1 MSEIL
6 AVNAREILDSRGN
19 PTVEAEVLLE
29 SGVMGR
35 ADVPSGASTGEFE
48 AVELRDGDKKR
59 FGGKGVLKAVENING
74 PIAEKV
80 IGMLSEEQA
89 EIDREMIELDGTP
102 NKGKLG
108 ANAILGVS
116 LAVAR
121 ATAEEYGIPLYRYI
135 GGINGTLLPTPQ
147 FNILNGGKHSDS
159 GIDIQE
165 FLLIPAGAPNF
176 REALRYGAEVYHTLK
191 NILKKDGY
199 VVSVGDEGGFAPHL
213 KCSEDAIKY
222 IVKAIE
228 EAGFTPK
235 KDIYIGVDAA
245 PSYFYNEE
253 SKKYVFEGK
262 ERTAEDM
269 IEYYEMLV
277 EKYPMISIE
286 DGLFEE
292 DWDGWV
298 KLEEKLGKK
307 IQLVGD
313 DIYVTNIKRLQRGID
328 LKASNSVLIK
338 LNQIGT
344 LTETMNTV
352 NLAKSAGFTQVV
364 SHRSGETAD
373 TFIADFVVGMNIGQ
387 IKSGAPAR
395 IERVEKYNQLMRI
408 EEELGKAARFAGK
421 DIFKGFSNL

>member
-59 FGGKGVLKAVENING
+59 FEGKGVLKAVENING

-89 EIDREMIELDGTP
+89 EIDRAMIELDDTP

-176 REALRYGAEVYHTLK
+176 REALRYGAEIYHTLK

-235 KDIYIGVDAA
+235 KDIYIGIDAA

-307 IQLVGD
+307 VQLVGD

-344 LTETMNTV
+344 LTETIDTV

>member
-29 SGVMGR
+29 SGIMGR

-59 FGGKGVLKAVENING
+59 FNGKGVLKAVENING
-74 PIAEKV
+74 PIAEKI

-89 EIDREMIELDGTP
+89 EIDQAMIELDGTP

-108 ANAILGVS
+108 ANAILGAS

-135 GGINGTLLPTPQ
+135 GGIDGTLLPTPQ

-165 FLLIPAGAPNF
+165 FLLIPAGAPSF
-176 REALRYGAEVYHTLK
+176 KEAFRYGAEIYHTLK

-213 KCSEDAIKY
+213 KHSEDAIEY
-222 IVKAIE
+222 IVKAIK
-228 EAGFTPK
+228 EAGYSPK
-235 KDIYIGVDAA
+235 KDIYIGIDAA
-245 PSYFYNEE
+245 PSYFYNTE
-253 SKKYVFEGK
+253 KGKYVFEGK

-269 IEYYEMLV
+269 IEYYEMLI

-307 IQLVGD
+307 VQLVGD
-313 DIYVTNIKRLQRGID
+313 DIYVTNIKRLQKGID

-344 LTETMNTV
+344 LTETMETV

-373 TFIADFVVGMNIGQ
+373 TFISDFVVGMNIGQ

-408 EEELGKAARFAGK
+408 EEELGAAAHFAGK
-421 DIFKGFSNL
+421 DIFRNFSNK

>member
-6 AVNAREILDSRGN
+6 AVNGREILDSRGN

-29 SGVMGR
+29 SGIMAR
-35 ADVPSGASTGEFE
+35 ADIPSGASTGEFE

-59 FGGKGVLKAVENING
+59 FGGKGVLKAVANVNG

-89 EIDREMIELDGTP
+89 ELDNAMIELDGTP
-102 NKGKLG
+102 NKAKLG
-108 ANAILGVS
+108 ANAILAVS
-116 LAVAR
+116 LAAAR
-121 ATAEEYGIPLYRYI
+121 ATADEYGVPLYKYI

-165 FLLIPAGAPNF
+165 FLLIPAGAPSF
-176 REALRYGAEVYHTLK
+176 KEALRYGAEVYHTLK
-191 NILKKDGY
+191 GLLKKDGY

-213 KCSEDAIKY
+213 KSSEDAIKY

-228 EAGFTPK
+228 AAGYTPK
-235 KDIYIGVDAA
+235 KDIYIGIDAA
-245 PSYFYNEE
+245 PSYFYNVE
-253 SKKYVFEGK
+253 KGKYMFEGK

-269 IEYYEMLV
+269 IEYYEMLI
-277 EKYPMISIE
+277 EKYPLISIE

-298 KLEEKLGKK
+298 KLEDKLGKRV
-307 IQLVGD
+307 QLVGD
-313 DIYVTNIKRLQRGID
+313 DIYVTNIKRLQKGID

-344 LTETMNTV
+344 LTETMDTV
-352 NLAKSAGFTQVV
+352 NLAKGAGFTQVV

-373 TFIADFVVGMNIGQ
+373 TFISDFVVGMNIGQ

-395 IERVEKYNQLMRI
+395 IERVAKYNQLMRI
-408 EEELGKAARFAGK
+408 EEELGEAARFAGK
-421 DIFKGFSNL
+421 NILKNFSNK

>member
-1 MSEIL
+1 MSEIM
-6 AVNAREILDSRGN
+6 AIQGREILDSRGN
-19 PTVEAEVLLE
+19 PTVEVEVTLE
-29 SGVMGR
+29 SGITAR
-35 ADVPSGASTGEFE
+35 ADVPSGASTGEHE
-48 AVELRDGDKKR
+48 AVELRDGDKSR
-59 FGGKGVLKAVENING
+59 FGGKGVLKAVENVNG
-74 PIAEKV
+74 PIAEKIV
-80 IGMLSEEQA
+80 GMLSEDQA
-89 EIDREMIELDGTP
+89 AIDEAMIELDGTP
-102 NKGKLG
+102 NKSKLG

-135 GGINGTLLPTPQ
+135 GGINGTLLPVPQ
-147 FNILNGGKHSDS
+147 FNVLNGGKHSDS

-176 REALRYGAEVYHTLK
+176 REALRYGAEIYHTLK
-191 NILKKDGY
+191 NLLKKDGF

-213 KCSEDAIKY
+213 KTSEDAIKY
-222 IVKAIE
+222 IVRAIE
-228 EAGFTPK
+228 EAGYKPK
-235 KDIYIGVDAA
+235 EDVYVGIDAA
-245 PSYFYNEE
+245 PSYFYDEE
-253 SKKYVFEGK
+253 KKKYVFEGK
-262 ERTAEDM
+262 ERTSEEM
-269 IEYYEMLV
+269 IDYYEMLV

-298 KLEEKLGKK
+298 KLEERLGKK

-313 DIYVTNIKRLQRGID
+313 DIYVTNIKRLQRGIE
-328 LKASNSVLIK
+328 LKASNSILIK

-344 LTETMNTV
+344 LTETMETI

-373 TFIADFVVGMNIGQ
+373 TFISDFVVGMNIGQ

-408 EEELGKAARFAGK
+408 EEELGTAARYAGK
-421 DIFKGFSNL
+421 DIFRNFSNR

>member
-6 AVNAREILDSRGN
+6 AVQGREILDSRGN
-19 PTVEAEVLLE
+19 PTVEVEVLLE
-29 SGVMGR
+29 SGIMGR

-59 FGGKGVLKAVENING
+59 FGGKGVLKAVENVNG

-89 EIDREMIELDGTP
+89 EVDKAMLELDGTP

-135 GGINGTLLPTPQ
+135 GGINGTLLPVPQ
-147 FNILNGGKHSDS
+147 FNVLNGGKHSDS

-176 REALRYGAEVYHTLK
+176 REALRYGAEIYHTLK

-213 KCSEDAIKY
+213 AHSEDAIKY

-228 EAGFTPK
+228 EAGYEPK
-235 KDIYIGVDAA
+235 KDVYIGIDAA
-245 PSYFYNEE
+245 PSYFYNPE
-253 SKKYVFEGK
+253 KGKYVFEGK
-262 ERTAEDM
+262 ERTSEDM

-277 EKYPMISIE
+277 DKYPMISIE

-307 IQLVGD
+307 VQLVGD
-313 DIYVTNIKRLQRGID
+313 DIYVTNIKRLQKGIE

-344 LTETMNTV
+344 LTETMETV

-373 TFIADFVVGMNIGQ
+373 TFISDFVVGMNIGQ

-408 EEELGKAARFAGK
+408 EEELGEAARFAGK
-421 DIFKGFSNL
+421 DIFRNFSNR

>member
-1 MSEIL
+1 MSEII
-6 AVNAREILDSRGN
+6 AIQGREILDSRGN
-19 PTVEAEVLLE
+19 PTVEVEVTLE
-29 SGVMGR
+29 SGITAR
-35 ADVPSGASTGEFE
+35 ADVPSGASTGEHE
-48 AVELRDGDKKR
+48 AVELRDGDKSR
-59 FGGKGVLKAVENING
+59 FGGKGVLKAVENVNG
-74 PIAEKV
+74 PIAEKIV
-80 IGMLSEEQA
+80 GMLSEDQA
-89 EIDREMIELDGTP
+89 AIDEAMIELDGTP
-102 NKGKLG
+102 NKSKLG

-135 GGINGTLLPTPQ
+135 GGINGTLLPVPQ
-147 FNILNGGKHSDS
+147 FNVLNGGKHSDS

-165 FLLIPAGAPNF
+165 FLLIPAGAPSF
-176 REALRYGAEVYHTLK
+176 REALRYGAEIYHTLK
-191 NILKKDGY
+191 NLLKKDGF

-213 KCSEDAIKY
+213 KTSEDAIKY
-222 IVKAIE
+222 IVRAIE
-228 EAGFTPK
+228 EAGYKPK
-235 KDIYIGVDAA
+235 EDVYVGIDAA
-245 PSYFYNEE
+245 PSYFYDEE
-253 SKKYVFEGK
+253 KKKYVFEGK
-262 ERTAEDM
+262 ERTSEEM
-269 IEYYEMLV
+269 IDYYEMLV

-298 KLEEKLGKK
+298 KLEERLGKK

-313 DIYVTNIKRLQRGID
+313 DIYVTNIKRLQRGIE
-328 LKASNSVLIK
+328 LKTSNSILIK

-344 LTETMNTV
+344 LTETMETI

-373 TFIADFVVGMNIGQ
+373 TFISDFVVGMNIGQ

-408 EEELGKAARFAGK
+408 EEELGTAARYAGK
-421 DIFKGFSNL
+421 DIFRNFSNR

>member
-1 MSEIL
+1 MSEII
-6 AVNAREILDSRGN
+6 AIQGREILDSRGN
-19 PTVEAEVLLE
+19 PTVEVEVTLE
-29 SGVMGR
+29 SGITAR
-35 ADVPSGASTGEFE
+35 ADVPSGASTGEHE
-48 AVELRDGDKKR
+48 AVELRDGDKSR
-59 FGGKGVLKAVENING
+59 FGGKGVLKAVENVNG
-74 PIAEKV
+74 PIAEKIV
-80 IGMLSEEQA
+80 GMLSEDQA
-89 EIDREMIELDGTP
+89 AIDEAMIELDGTP
-102 NKGKLG
+102 NKSKLG

-135 GGINGTLLPTPQ
+135 GGINGTLLPVPQ
-147 FNILNGGKHSDS
+147 FNVLNGGKHSDS

-165 FLLIPAGAPNF
+165 FLLIPAGAPSF
-176 REALRYGAEVYHTLK
+176 REALRYGAEIYHTLK
-191 NILKKDGY
+191 NLLKKDGF

-213 KCSEDAIKY
+213 KTSEDAIKY
-222 IVKAIE
+222 IVRAIE
-228 EAGFTPK
+228 EAGYKPK
-235 KDIYIGVDAA
+235 EDVYVGIDAA
-245 PSYFYNEE
+245 PSYFYDEE
-253 SKKYVFEGK
+253 KKKYVFEGK
-262 ERTAEDM
+262 ERTSEEM
-269 IEYYEMLV
+269 IDYYEMLV

-298 KLEEKLGKK
+298 KLEERLGKK

-313 DIYVTNIKRLQRGID
+313 DIYVTNIKRLQRGIE
-328 LKASNSVLIK
+328 LKASNSILIK

-344 LTETMNTV
+344 LTETMETI

-373 TFIADFVVGMNIGQ
+373 TFISDFVVGMNIGQ

-408 EEELGKAARFAGK
+408 EEELGTAARYAGK
-421 DIFKGFSNL
+421 DIFRNFSNR

>member
-1 MSEIL
+1 MSEIV
-6 AVNAREILDSRGN
+6 AIHGREILDSRGN
-19 PTVEAEVLLE
+19 PTVEVEVLLE
-29 SGVMGR
+29 SGIMAR
-35 ADVPSGASTGEFE
+35 ADVPSGASTGEHE
-48 AVELRDGDKKR
+48 AVELRDGDKSR
-59 FGGKGVLKAVENING
+59 FGGKGVLKAVENVNG
-74 PIAEKV
+74 PIAEKIV
-80 IGMLSEEQA
+80 GMLSEEQA
-89 EIDREMIELDGTP
+89 AIDNAMIELDGTP
-102 NKGKLG
+102 NKSKLG

-135 GGINGTLLPTPQ
+135 GGINGTLLPVPQ
-147 FNILNGGKHSDS
+147 FNVLNGGKHSDS

-176 REALRYGAEVYHTLK
+176 REALRYGAEIYHTLK
-191 NILKKDGY
+191 NLLKKDGF

-213 KCSEDAIKY
+213 KTSEDAIKY

-228 EAGFTPK
+228 EAGYTPK
-235 KDIYIGVDAA
+235 KDVYVGIDAA
-245 PSYFYNEE
+245 PSYFYDEE
-253 SKKYVFEGK
+253 KKKYVFEGK
-262 ERTAEDM
+262 ERTSEEM
-269 IEYYEMLV
+269 IDYYEMLV

-298 KLEEKLGKK
+298 KLTERLGKK
-307 IQLVGD
+307 VQLVGD
-313 DIYVTNIKRLQRGID
+313 DIYVTNINRLEKGIE

-344 LTETMNTV
+344 LTETMETV
-352 NLAKSAGFTQVV
+352 NLAKSANFTQVV

-408 EEELGKAARFAGK
+408 EEELGEAARFAGK
-421 DIFKGFSNL
+421 DIFRNFSNR

>member
-1 MSEIL
+1 MSEII
-6 AVNAREILDSRGN
+6 AIQGREILDSRGN
-19 PTVEAEVLLE
+19 PTVEVEVTLE
-29 SGVMGR
+29 SGITAR
-35 ADVPSGASTGEFE
+35 ADVPSGASTGEHE
-48 AVELRDGDKKR
+48 AVELRDGDKSR
-59 FGGKGVLKAVENING
+59 FGGKGVLKAVENVNG
-74 PIAEKV
+74 PIAEKIV
-80 IGMLSEEQA
+80 GMLSEDQA
-89 EIDREMIELDGTP
+89 AIDEAMIELDGTP
-102 NKGKLG
+102 NKSKLG

-135 GGINGTLLPTPQ
+135 GGINGTLLPVPQ
-147 FNILNGGKHSDS
+147 FNVLNGGKHSDS

-176 REALRYGAEVYHTLK
+176 REALRYGAEIYHTLK
-191 NILKKDGY
+191 NLLKKDGF

-213 KCSEDAIKY
+213 KTSEDAIKY
-222 IVKAIE
+222 IVRAIE
-228 EAGFTPK
+228 EAGYKPK
-235 KDIYIGVDAA
+235 EDVYVGIDAA
-245 PSYFYNEE
+245 PSYFYDEE
-253 SKKYVFEGK
+253 KKKYVFEGK
-262 ERTAEDM
+262 ERTSEEM
-269 IEYYEMLV
+269 IDYYEMLV

-298 KLEEKLGKK
+298 KLEERLGKK

-313 DIYVTNIKRLQRGID
+313 DIYVTNIKRLQRGIE
-328 LKASNSVLIK
+328 LKASNSILIK

-344 LTETMNTV
+344 LTETMETI

-373 TFIADFVVGMNIGQ
+373 TFISDFVVGMNIGQ

-408 EEELGKAARFAGK
+408 EEELGTAARYAGK
-421 DIFKGFSNL
+421 DIFRNFSNR

>member
-29 SGVMGR
+29 SGIMGR

-59 FGGKGVLKAVENING
+59 FNGKGVLKAVENING
-74 PIAEKV
+74 PIAEKI

-89 EIDREMIELDGTP
+89 EIDKAMVELDGTP

-165 FLLIPAGAPNF
+165 FLLIPAGAPSF
-176 REALRYGAEVYHTLK
+176 REAFRYGAEVYHTLK

-213 KCSEDAIKY
+213 KRSEDAIEY
-222 IVKAIE
+222 IVKAIK
-228 EAGFTPK
+228 EAGYTPK
-235 KDIYIGVDAA
+235 KDIYIGIDAA
-245 PSYFYNEE
+245 PSYFYDENK
-253 SKKYVFEGK
+253 KKYVFEGK

-307 IQLVGD
+307 VQLVGD

-344 LTETMNTV
+344 LTETMETV

-373 TFIADFVVGMNIGQ
+373 TFISDFVVGMNIGQ

-408 EEELGKAARFAGK
+408 EEELGAAAHFAGK
-421 DIFKGFSNL
+421 DILGNFSNK